1 MLLKVEHLTKKF
13 GKKTILKD
21 ISFELNEKEVLAII
35 GPSGSGKSTLLRC
48 LNMIE
53 TPTKGNIFYDKYNI
67 TNKNINLNKYRME
80 VGMVFQQFNL
90 FPNYNVIDNITLV
103 PRKLKIEQDDII
115 QEKARKYLK
124 EIDLIDKQ
132 YTKPSSLSGGEQQRV
147 AIIRALMMNPKILL
161 FDEPTS
167 SLDPKM
173 TKDVL
178 ELIKKIKE
186 EGMNIII
193 VSHELNFV
201 KEIST
206 KILFLKDGKIFF
218 DGSTKDFFSS
228 TKKEIKEFLINT
240 K

>member
-1 MLLKVEHLTKKF
+1 MLLKVEHLQKKF
-13 GKKTILKD
+13 GKKNVLKD
-21 ISFELNEKEVLAII
+21 ISFELEENEVLSII

-53 TPTKGNIFYDKYNI
+53 YPTKGKILYDKYNI
-67 TNKNINLNKYRME
+67 TGGNINLNKYRME

-103 PRKLKIEQDDII
+103 PRKLKIEQDNII
-115 QEKARKYLK
+115 LEKARKYLK
-124 EIDLIDKQ
+124 EINLIDKQ
-132 YTKPSSLSGGEQQRV
+132 YTKISNLSGGEQQRV
-147 AIIRALMMNPKILL
+147 AIVRALMMNPKILL

-167 SLDPKM
+167 SLDPQM
-173 TKDVL
+173 TQDVL

-206 KILFLKDGKIFF
+206 KILFLKDGEIVF
-218 DGSTKDFFSS
+218 DGSNKEFFNSN
-228 TKKEIKEFLINT
+228 KKEIKEFLINT